1 MHSLCQVVPTDSIR
15 ARDLS
20 DTSRTR
26 NPHMP
31 LLTVRAIDAHKPRAQ
46 AYKLTIERGLQLRI
60 APDGVR
66 TLLVRYTVKGSQVER
81 QYRLPQ
87 EYGEGLGQMK
97 LAAACA
103 EAARIRALAR
113 DGVDWPAREES
124 RLRAEVVARE
134 QADRQDGLTL
144 RKAVR
149 EYVEKK
155 RRAKDGLPLK
165 ARTRAD
171 YLAMVEP
178 GKTSKSGR
186 KFIDG
191 ELFPIAETL
200 LSRLTADDIRG
211 VHAAVVKRSERQA
224 VYAMQVLRAVL
235 RWHGIVV
242 PGNPLGRDTA
252 GRDRIVL
259 APAKGNPSPIPP
271 ERLGAWWR
279 AATIAPS
286 RVAADYYRFQLL
298 TGCRGGEIH
307 GSKRHGYEPIK
318 VDDVDLEAGKIVLRD
333 TKNRSDHKL
342 LLSRQA
348 LEIAKLHCTGRKRDE
363 PLFPIVDAR
372 KTLAWINGR
381 AKTDVQGHGLRAT
394 FASIAEEL
402 VSGAALK
409 RMLNHAAGCDITL
422 GHYVGKSEAQLRLA
436 WQSVADFIDA
446 AAVKEAESA
455 PAPSV
460 RPSQRA
466 QRGGTAP
473 FVATRLRAARG
484 APEHASECVI
494 QDCGRG

>member
-1 MHSLCQVVPTDSIR
+1 MCQMVPTDSIR
-15 ARDLS
+15 SKDFS

-26 NPHMP
+26 NPRMP

-46 AYKLTIERGLQLRI
+46 AYKLTIDRGLQLRI
-60 APDGVR
+60 APDGAR
-66 TLLVRYTVKGSQVER
+66 TLLVRYTVKGSEVER

-87 EYGEGLGQMK
+87 EHGEGPGQMK

-144 RKAVR
+144 QKAVR

-165 ARTRAD
+165 ARTKAD
-171 YLAMVEP
+171 YFAMVEL

-186 KFIDG
+186 KFSNG
-191 ELFPIAETL
+191 ELYPIAETL

-211 VHAAVVKRSERQA
+211 VHAAVMKRSERQA
-224 VYAMQVLRAVL
+224 VYAMQVLRAVM

-259 APAKGNPSPIPP
+259 APARGNPSPIPP

-279 AATIAPS
+279 AASIAPS

-307 GSKRHGYEPIK
+307 GNKRHAYEPIK
-318 VDDVDLEAGKIVLRD
+318 VGDVDCKGGKLQLRD

-348 LEIAKLHCTGRKRDE
+348 IEIAQRYCAGRKPED

-372 KTLAWINGR
+372 KTLAWIN
-381 AKTDVQGHGLRAT
+381 ASAETSVQGHGLRAT

-409 RMLNHAAGCDITL
+409 RMLNHSAGGDVTL
-422 GHYVGKSEAQLRLA
+422 GHYVGKSEAQLRTA
-436 WQSVADFIDA
+436 WQAVADFIEEASALADRHASTPKASTVGGDSSMNGEALGVARRRNGA
-446 AAVKEAESA
+446 AADRRVM
-455 PAPSV
+455 PDT
-460 RPSQRA
+460 RA
-466 QRGGTAP
+466 T
-473 FVATRLRAARG
+473 
-484 APEHASECVI
+484 
-494 QDCGRG
+494 

>member
-1 MHSLCQVVPTDSIR
+1 
-15 ARDLS
+15 
-20 DTSRTR
+20 
-26 NPHMP
+26 MP
-31 LLTVRAIDAHKPRAQ
+31 LLTVRAIDAHKPRPR

-66 TLLVRYTVKGSQVER
+66 TLLVRYTVKGSEVER

-87 EYGEGLGQMK
+87 EYGEGPGQMK

-144 RKAVR
+144 QKAVR

-165 ARTRAD
+165 ARTKAD

-186 KFIDG
+186 KFSDG
-191 ELFPIAETL
+191 ELYPIAETL
-200 LSRLTADDIRG
+200 LSRLTADDIRD
-211 VHAAVVKRSERQA
+211 VHAAVMKRSERQA

-259 APAKGNPSPIPP
+259 APARGNPTPIPP

-279 AATIAPS
+279 AAIIAPS

-318 VDDVDLEAGKIVLRD
+318 VDDVDIEAGKIILRD

-372 KTLAWINGR
+372 KTLAWINGI
-381 AKTDVQGHGLRAT
+381 AKTAVQGHGLRAT

-402 VSGAALK
+402 VSGASLK
-409 RMLNHAAGCDITL
+409 RMLNHASGSDVTL
-422 GHYVGKSEAQLRLA
+422 GHYVGKSDAQLRA
-436 WQSVADFIDA
+436 GWQAVADFIDA
-446 AAVKEAESA
+446 AASSQMHEDSPQV
-455 PAPSV
+455 
-460 RPSQRA
+460 QRA
-466 QRGGTAP
+466 SRGQVQRRVRTGTASRSP
-473 FVATRLRAARG
+473 RKVVGDSTR
-484 APEHASECVI
+484 SVDTC
-494 QDCGRG
+494 

>member
-1 MHSLCQVVPTDSIR
+1 MGYEESLFRAVPPDSIR
-15 ARDLS
+15 AHDFQ
-20 DTSRTR
+20 DTSRTQQV
-26 NPHMP
+26 P
-31 LLTVRAIDAHKPRAQ
+31 LLTVRAIDSHRPKDQP
-46 AYKLTIERGLQLRI
+46 YKVSLDRGLQLRI

-66 TLLVRYTVKGSQVER
+66 TLLVRYTVKGGGGQR

-87 EYGEGLGQMK
+87 EYGEGEGQIK

-113 DGVDWPAREES
+113 EGLDWPAQEEA
-124 RLRAEVVARE
+124 RLRAEVAARE
-134 QADRQDGLTL
+134 QTERQDATTL
-144 RKAVR
+144 AKALR

-165 ARTRAD
+165 ARTKAD
-171 YLAMVEP
+171 YLAMLEP
-178 GKTSKSGR
+178 GKTSKSGK
-186 KFIDG
+186 KFSDG
-191 ELFPIAETL
+191 ELYPIAEKL
-200 LSRLTADDIRG
+200 LSEITADDIRG
-211 VHAAVVKRSERQA
+211 VHAALLRRSERQA

-235 RWHGIVV
+235 RWHGVAV

-279 AATIAPS
+279 VSAIAPS

-307 GSKRHGYEPIK
+307 GNKGHGYEPIK
-318 VDDVDLEAGKIVLRD
+318 VGDVDCEAGKLVLRD

-348 LEIAKLHCTGRKRDE
+348 LEIATRHCSGRKRED

-372 KTLAWINGR
+372 KTLAWINTR
-381 AKTDVQGHGLRAT
+381 AGTTVQGHGLRAT

-402 VSGAALK
+402 VSGGALK
-409 RMLNHAAGCDITL
+409 RMLNHAAAGDVTL
-422 GHYVGKSEAQLRLA
+422 GHYVGKSEAQLRAA
-436 WQSVADFIDA
+436 WQTVADFIDA
-446 AAVKEAESA
+446 AAAEKDQRGIRVVGASLSA
-455 PAPSV
+455 PP
-460 RPSQRA
+460 
-466 QRGGTAP
+466 
-473 FVATRLRAARG
+473 ARG
-484 APEHASECVI
+484 HRAGSRYASEPAGGGGSSQSISERV
-494 QDCGRG
+494 